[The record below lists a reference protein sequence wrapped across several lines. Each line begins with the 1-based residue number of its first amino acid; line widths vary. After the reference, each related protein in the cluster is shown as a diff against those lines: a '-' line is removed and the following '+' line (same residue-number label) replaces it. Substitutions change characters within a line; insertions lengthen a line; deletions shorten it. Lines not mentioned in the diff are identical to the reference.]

1 MNIEELKLV
10 LDTIRQLSGDAST
23 AAYAYFGLE
32 FAKFVIGWAVGAWV
46 VFTAIK
52 MVIKLNTDDQD
63 ETFMRECRDALRIGS
78 RGHLGATER
87 FETQRVIRQMIQE
100 QNAKKRAN

>member
-32 FAKFVIGWAVGAWV
+32 FAKFVIGWAVSAWV
-46 VFTAIK
+46 VLTIVKTVA
-52 MVIKLNTDDQD
+52 KLGTD
-63 ETFMRECRDALRIGS
+63 EAFMCECRDALGIGI
-78 RGHLGATER
+78 RGELREMER
-87 FETQRVIRQMIQE
+87 AETQRVIRQLIKESKQ
-100 QNAKKRAN
+100 

>member
-23 AAYAYFGLE
+23 AAYVYFGLE

-46 VFTAIK
+46 VFAITK
-52 MVIKLNTDDQD
+52 MAVKLSTDDQD
-63 ETFMRECRDALRIGS
+63 TVFMCECRDALRIGT
-78 RGHLGATER
+78 RGNLGDTER
-87 FETQRVIRQMIQE
+87 AETQRVIRQLIKESKQ
-100 QNAKKRAN
+100 

>member
-32 FAKFVIGWAVGAWV
+32 FAKFVIGWAVGAWLM
-46 VFTAIK
+46 FTIIK
-52 MVIKLNTDDQD
+52 TVAKTAGLGID
-63 ETFMRECRDALRIGS
+63 ETFMCECRDALRIGC
-78 RGHLGATER
+78 RGNLLDSER
-87 FETQRVIRQMIQE
+87 AETQRVIRQMIKESKQ
-100 QNAKKRAN
+100 

>member
-32 FAKFVIGWAVGAWV
+32 FAKFALGWVVGAWLA
-46 VFTAIK
+46 FTAIK
-52 MVIKLNTDDQD
+52 TAVKLSTDDRD
-63 ETFMRECRDALRIGS
+63 ETFMRECRDALRIGV
-78 RGHLGATER
+78 RGVLGDTER
-87 FETQRVIRQMIQE
+87 AETQRVIRQMIKERKQ
-100 QNAKKRAN
+100 

>member
-32 FAKFVIGWAVGAWV
+32 FAKFVIGWAVGAWMLVMV
-46 VFTAIK
+46 VKTVAK
-52 MVIKLNTDDQD
+52 ATGTDKD
-63 ETFMRECRDALRIGS
+63 EAFMCECRDALRIGC
-78 RGHLGATER
+78 RGNLGETER
-87 FETQRVIRQMIQE
+87 AETQRVIRQLIKESKQ
-100 QNAKKRAN
+100 

>member
-10 LDTIRQLSGDAST
+10 LDTIKSLSGDAST

-46 VFTAIK
+46 VFALIK
-52 MVIKLNTDDQD
+52 TVVKLNTDDRD

-78 RGHLGATER
+78 RGHLGDTER
-87 FETQRVIRQMIQE
+87 FETQRFIRLLIQE
-100 QNAKKRAN
+100 QNAQKRAN

>member
-10 LDTIRQLSGDAST
+10 LDTIKSLSGDAST

-46 VFTAIK
+46 VLTVVK
-52 MVIKLNTDDQD
+52 MGVKLGTDDRD
-63 ETFMRECRDALRIGS
+63 EEFMRECRDALHIGC
-78 RGHLGATER
+78 RGSLGETER
-87 FETQRVIRQMIQE
+87 FETQRVIRKLIKETKQ
-100 QNAKKRAN
+100 

>member
-32 FAKFVIGWAVGAWV
+32 FAKFVIGWAVSAWV
-46 VFTAIK
+46 VLTVVKTVAKTAGLGI
-52 MVIKLNTDDQD
+52 D
-63 ETFMRECRDALRIGS
+63 ETFMCECRDALGIGI
-78 RGHLGATER
+78 RGELREMER
-87 FETQRVIRQMIQE
+87 AATQRVIRQLIKESKQ
-100 QNAKKRAN
+100 

>member
-10 LDTIRQLSGDAST
+10 LDTIKSLSGDAST

-46 VFTAIK
+46 VFSAIK
-52 MVIKLNTDDQD
+52 MVVKLNGGDQD
-63 ETFMRECRDALRIGS
+63 EAFIRECRDALHIGS
-78 RGHLGATER
+78 SGDLLRSER
-87 FETQRVIRQMIQE
+87 RDTYTVIRQLIQE
-100 QNAKKRAN
+100 SKK